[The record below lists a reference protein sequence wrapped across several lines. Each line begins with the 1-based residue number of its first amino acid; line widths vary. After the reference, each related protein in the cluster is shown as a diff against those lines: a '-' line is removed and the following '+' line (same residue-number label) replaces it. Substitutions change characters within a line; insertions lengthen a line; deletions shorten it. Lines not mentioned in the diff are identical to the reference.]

1 MMDRRAAVA
10 VLLWCLGPAAA
21 LPARAQGAGA
31 PGESGLPTR
40 FPPAARL
47 VAIGD
52 LHGDLARTRAALR
65 LAGAIDEADRWIG
78 GELVVVQT
86 GDQLDRGGDE
96 PEILDLFESLRE
108 QARAAGGA
116 VHVLNGNHELM
127 NARLDMRYVTVE
139 GYTDFLE
146 APPPDP
152 AAVTPQQVVD
162 GVAAR
167 IRAMRPGGPVALRLA
182 QCNVVAIVGDTVFAH
197 GGVLPHVA
205 EYGLER
211 LNEETRRWLRKEQ
224 ECPPPLL
231 LPADGPVWS
240 RHYSDEVDAGDCA
253 LLEVTLKRL
262 GAQRMV
268 VGHTVQEGGISPAC
282 EGKVWR
288 IDVGLAKAYG
298 GPLEVLEIR
307 GGEARVVKP
316 GPPEPR

>member
-1 MMDRRAAVA
+1 MRRRAALAALLACAGLGVGTPGSAQVA
-10 VLLWCLGPAAA
+10 DAAA
-21 LPARAQGAGA
+21 V
-31 PGESGLPTR
+31 ELPTR
-40 FPPAARL
+40 FPAAPRV

-52 LHGDLARTRAALR
+52 LHGDLGATRAALR
-65 LAGAIDEADRWIG
+65 LAGAIDDRDRWIG
-78 GELVVVQT
+78 GELVLVQT

-96 PEILDLFESLRE
+96 PEILDLLDALRE
-108 QARAAGGA
+108 QARLAGGA
-116 VHVLNGNHELM
+116 LHVLNGNHELM

-139 GYTDFLE
+139 GYLDFLE
-146 APPPDP
+146 KPVADL
-152 AAVTPQQVVD
+152 AAATPQQVVD

-182 QCNVVAIVGDTVFAH
+182 RRNVVVIVGDTVFVH

-224 ECPPPLL
+224 DCPPPVL
-231 LPADGPVWS
+231 LPSDGPVWS
-240 RHYSDEVDAGDCA
+240 RHYSDEVDAGDCG
-253 LLEVTLKRL
+253 LLGVTLNRL
-262 GAQRMV
+262 GAKRMV
-268 VGHTVQEGGISPAC
+268 VGHTVDKTGISTAC

-307 GGEARVVKP
+307 DGEARVLRP
-316 GPPEPR
+316 GPPQQR